1 MRVAL
6 VSLALWSVMACGGSI
21 AGDDVDA
28 GEDGAGD
35 DAGDGSGDGSGDG
48 DGSAADAGGRPGPDA
63 GADCS
68 PAEDILNADLA
79 AAELPAQVVE
89 AADLPVVD
97 AERGEDGAL
106 TYEVVIDPVSP
117 STLVPAIT
125 CAPGLETDFLLR
137 WGHLPPIEPPVATEW
152 ADFAGYIAVS
162 KGSIE
167 LVRALRWEGPTD
179 PPSPRPRTDFV
190 APQTDPR
197 VIRFTSS
204 IGSGT
209 DGLMLRIRRPVIEP
223 VVLQIKLGPAVRVF
237 PFEEHMSMHIVAG
250 GWDLPV
256 GQVEIDAAL
265 QSETAGCYARVG
277 MLEGTWSYSSP
288 GGTVLDRFNG
298 SIVRDDGSRQ
308 PLRFAATGLVGP
320 YGTFAGT
327 AGSGGAT
334 VEGYY
339 GRMWLFG
346 DHDDR
351 GNALGKVVD
360 PSGETRLFFTAL
372 YEESGLFGSVAFRRV
387 ACGSPSAEHR
397 NWFEF

>member
-6 VSLALWSVMACGGSI
+6 VSLALWSTMACGGGSI
-21 AGDDVDA
+21 EFDDVDA
-28 GEDGAGD
+28 GDDGAGD
-35 DAGDGSGDGSGDG
+35 DSGDGSGDGSG
-48 DGSAADAGGRPGPDA
+48 SAADAGQPGPDA

-79 AAELPAQVVE
+79 AAEVPANVVE
-89 AADLPVVD
+89 AAEVPVVD
-97 AERGEDGAL
+97 AELGEDGA
-106 TYEVVIDPVSP
+106 TAYEVVIEPVSP
-117 STLVPAIT
+117 LTLVPAIT
-125 CAPGLETDFLLR
+125 CAPGLEVDILLR

-152 ADFAGYIAVS
+152 TDFAGYIAVS

-167 LVRALRWEGPTD
+167 LVRALRWEGPTN

-209 DGLMLRIRRPVIEP
+209 DGLLLRIRRPVIEP

-237 PFEEHMSMHIVAG
+237 PFEEHMSMHTVAG
-250 GWDLPV
+250 GWDLPL

-298 SIVRDDGSRQ
+298 SIVRDDGARQ
-308 PLRFAATGLVGP
+308 PLRFAATGLAGP

-327 AGSGGAT
+327 AGSAGAT

-339 GRMWLFG
+339 GRMWLFD

-351 GNALGKVVD
+351 GNALGVVVD
-360 PSGETRLFFTAL
+360 ANGETRLFFTAL